1 MLTLPRISAYVENSG
16 RKTVFGRE
24 KEKDN
29 MATVQALTKLLVG
42 RKVDSVRQRESE
54 LDIDFEDG
62 STLTVK
68 LAAPAGGISLM
79 GSDDKPQ
86 YTG

>member
-1 MLTLPRISAYVENSG
+1 MPTTADRTLSLRAKKEN
-16 RKTVFGRE
+16 
-24 KEKDN
+24 DN
-29 MATVQALTKLLVG
+29 MATVQALTKLLAG
-42 RKVDSVRQRESE
+42 RKVDSVRQRETE

-68 LAAPAGGISLM
+68 MAAATGGVSLM

>member
-1 MLTLPRISAYVENSG
+1 MDTVSDVEQNSH
-16 RKTVFGRE
+16 KTVFARK
-24 KEKDN
+24 KEKNN
-29 MATVQALTKLLVG
+29 MATVQALTKLLAG

-54 LDIDFEDG
+54 LDIYFEDG